1 MSIHT
6 EKEIQQVFNDISL
19 GSQDEREAF
28 IARLLYG
35 EKKFETVVNFTRVD
49 GITEGEC
56 DHMLICIL

>member
-1 MSIHT
+1 MPIHT

-35 EKKFETVVNFTRVD
+35 EKLETVVNFTRTD
-49 GITEGEC
+49 GTTEGEYKQEKEENA
-56 DHMLICIL
+56 

>member
-35 EKKFETVVNFTRVD
+35 EKFETIVNFTRVD
-49 GITEGEC
+49 GTTEEENA
-56 DHMLICIL
+56 